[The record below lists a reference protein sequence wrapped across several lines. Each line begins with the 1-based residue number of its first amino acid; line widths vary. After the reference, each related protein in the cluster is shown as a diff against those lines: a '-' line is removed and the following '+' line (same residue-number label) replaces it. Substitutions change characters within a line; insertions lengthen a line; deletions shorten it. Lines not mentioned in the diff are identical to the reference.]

1 MAERMVP
8 GVAAAVMGTLVEPL
22 RERLVAAR
30 ASGVANATDDAC
42 NGRKRCGH
50 HFVPL

>member
-1 MAERMVP
+1 MVP

-30 ASGVANATDDAC
+30 ASGVGNATDDAC
-42 NGRKRCGH
+42 DGRKRCGH